1 MAIETQVGKD
11 FTEVLTSR
19 RSVRHYDPSFKIS
32 DEEIKEILE
41 LATKAPSSANTQSW
55 RFLVITDQALKD
67 QLLPIA
73 NNQQQVV
80 DASAVVVILGDLE
93 FYTKLGEINGAA
105 VKAGYMTEEI
115 AQRFTD
121 HYTKLFPS
129 IPKERVTEIVAF
141 DAGLVSMQIM
151 LAAKSKGYDTVP
163 MGGYDRDKLKAFF
176 EIPDRY
182 LPLLVLPIGKAK
194 EEGRP
199 TVRLPL
205 DEITFWNSV
214 K

>member
-1 MAIETQVGKD
+1 MTIGTQAGTS

-55 RFLVITDQALKD
+55 RFLVVTDQALKD

-80 DASAVVVILGDLE
+80 DASAVVVILGDME
-93 FYTKLGEINGAA
+93 FYTKLGEINDAA
-105 VKAGYMTEEI
+105 VKAGYMTQEI
-115 AQRFTD
+115 AQRFTEN
-121 HYTKLFPS
+121 YQKLFPS
-129 IPKERVTEIVAF
+129 IPKDRLTEIVAF

-163 MGGYDRDKLKAFF
+163 MGGYDRDKLRTFF

-205 DEITFWNSV
+205 EEITFWNGV

>member
-1 MAIETQVGKD
+1 MAIETQVKD

-32 DEEIKEILE
+32 NEEIKEILE

-93 FYTKLGEINGAA
+93 LYKKIGEINDAA
-105 VKAGYMTEEI
+105 VKAGYMAEEI
-115 AQRFTD
+115 AQRFTEN
-121 HYTKLFPS
+121 YTKLLNS
-129 IPKERVTEIVAF
+129 LPKERVTELVAF
-141 DAGLVSMQIM
+141 DAGLVAMQIM

-176 EIPDRY
+176 EIPERY

-205 DEITFWNSV
+205 EEITFWNGV

>member
-1 MAIETQVGKD
+1 MAIETQTQD

-19 RSVRHYDPSFKIS
+19 RSVRHYDPTFKIS

-55 RFLVITDQALKD
+55 RFLVVTDQELKNE
-67 QLLPIA
+67 LLPIS

-105 VKAGYMTEEI
+105 VKAGYMTEEV

-121 HYTKLFPS
+121 HYTNLFPS
-129 IPKERVTEIVAF
+129 IPKERVTEIIAF
-141 DAGLVSMQIM
+141 DAGLVAMQMM
-151 LAAKSKGYDTVP
+151 LVAKSKGYDTVP

-182 LPLLVLPIGKAK
+182 LPLLVLPIGKAV
-194 EEGRP
+194 EPGRP

-205 DEITFWNSV
+205 DDITFWNGV

>member
-1 MAIETQVGKD
+1 MTIETQVKD

-93 FYTKLGEINGAA
+93 MYTKLGEINEAA
-105 VKAGYMTEEI
+105 VNAGYMTEEV
-115 AQRFTD
+115 AQRFTEN
-121 HYTKLFPS
+121 YQKLLTS
-129 IPKERVTEIVAF
+129 IPKERLTEMVAF

-151 LAAKSKGYDTVP
+151 LAARSKGYDTVP
-163 MGGYDRDKLKAFF
+163 MGGYDRAKLKAFF

-205 DEITFWNSV
+205 DEITFWNGV